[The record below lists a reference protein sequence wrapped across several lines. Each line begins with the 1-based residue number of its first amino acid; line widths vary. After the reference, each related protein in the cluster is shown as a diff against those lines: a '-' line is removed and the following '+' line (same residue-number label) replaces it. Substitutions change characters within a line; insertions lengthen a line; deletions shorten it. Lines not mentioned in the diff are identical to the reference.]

1 MSNFN
6 FLDELEKNNTSNIS
20 YDSSE
25 HDIYLDNSIH
35 QDE

>member
-6 FLDELEKNNTSNIS
+6 FLEELEKNNTSNIS

-25 HDIYLDNSIH
+25 HNIYQDNSIN
-35 QDE
+35 